1 MRLMSQSRPLEGSL
15 KALRTF
21 GVVFLALAAVSH
33 AATEAKPQIWNVE
46 LEPDERFGNA
56 HVAVLEAA
64 TDAVGQ
70 RYIVKGLKVI
80 EPVSV
85 IVVTATADEQVDVAL
100 LKWSWDDPPER
111 NGSTRGSGKV
121 QFDFRTEGDLL
132 IDVRSPAETPYQLV
146 VWKGPE
152 LPVLIRDGFVSPKEF
167 ARRRRRQAQGA
178 TGAGGTSPPLLMA
191 TGLLGGVVVV
201 LAAVVLRRKA
211 S

>member
-1 MRLMSQSRPLEGSL
+1 MSW
-15 KALRTF
+15 KALHSW

-33 AATEAKPQIWNVE
+33 AANEAKPQIWNVE
-46 LEPDERFGNA
+46 LEPNERFGNA

-132 IDVRSPAETPYQLV
+132 IDVRSPVETPYKLV

-152 LPVLIRDGFVSPKEF
+152 LPVLIRDGFVSPEEF
-167 ARRRRRQAQGA
+167 ERRGSEKAQGA
-178 TGAGGTSPPLLMA
+178 TSAGGTSPGLWVG
-191 TGLLGGVVVV
+191 TGLLGATVVV
-201 LAAVVLRRKA
+201 LAAVMVRRKA